1 MANVADLRD
10 LLLVHEA
17 LDSDAI
23 AISQPDI
30 HSEISY
36 VKTRMAA
43 ATRILVDVRPS
54 VSMKML
60 CK

>member
-1 MANVADLRD
+1 
-10 LLLVHEA
+10 LVQKA
-17 LDSDAI
+17 LDNDAI

-36 VKTRMAA
+36 VNTRMAA